1 MTREQAN
8 RWGSTLFLLVLAA
21 VILFGCGTVEAE
33 AADEPSL
40 PELQDPVVGDLWWS
54 IGGNG
59 PAPRVLMVVGAAV
72 KEGADGLYDGTDVR
86 ISVFP
91 RQQLHETALV
101 HELFH
106 ALQWVNHGRVE
117 EDHPPGPIWSPGQ
130 AVARWERELSAL
142 RPGPVLP

>member
-1 MTREQAN
+1 MTRDQAN
-8 RWGSTLFLLVLAA
+8 QWGSTLFLLVVLT
-21 VILFGCGTVEAE
+21 VLMFGCGTVEVE
-33 AADEPSL
+33 EQEEL
-40 PELQDPVVGDLWWS
+40 PQLQDPVVHDLWWR

-59 PAPRVLMVVGAAV
+59 PAPRVLMVIGAAV
-72 KEGADGLYDGTDVR
+72 KEGADGLYDGTDVW

-117 EDHPPGPIWSPGQ
+117 EEHEGYTGPIWGPGQ
-130 AVARWERELSAL
+130 AVARWERELSAM